1 MPSAELTPTPIPTA
15 ATLGSIVA
23 ERPEAAAVL
32 EGLGLDYCCG
42 GAKTLDEACRERG
55 LDPATV
61 AAVLDSIGAGAGGQ
75 AAHDVARASIGEL
88 CEHIVDVHHRPLH
101 PRLERISELLGKVVR
116 AHGANDP
123 SVGRLQERF
132 EGARAD
138 LVDHMRVEEQELFPA
153 CRELDRGNGDPG
165 VDRDLLPHLEDDHG
179 GTGAALAEIRELAGD
194 YRPERAHCNTHR
206 VLLHELAELELELH
220 RHIHEE
226 NNVLFPMVR
235 ERLDVPA

>member
-1 MPSAELTPTPIPTA
+1 MTGSEQSPTA

-23 ERPEAAAVL
+23 ERPAAATIL
-32 EGLGLDYCCG
+32 EGIGLDYCCG
-42 GAKTLDEACRERG
+42 GGKTLAEACGERG
-55 LDPATV
+55 LDPDTI
-61 AAVLDSIGAGAGGQ
+61 AAVLDTVGADETGRS
-75 AAHDVARASIGEL
+75 AHDVADASIGDL
-88 CEHIVDVHHRPLH
+88 CEHIVAEHHRPL
-101 PRLERISELLGKVVR
+101 PTRLERISELLGKVVR
-116 AHGANDP
+116 AHGAADP

-226 NNVLFPMVR
+226 NNVLFPKVR
-235 ERLDVPA
+235 ERLAAAG